1 MKQVNKLK
9 QLADLSFFETSAIA
23 QITGLDGNTL
33 YQNISRWMKRGELVQ
48 LKKGTYVTGDYL
60 QTLDSQRYYLE
71 LLSNKL
77 RSPSYL
83 SLEYVLSL
91 EGVLSEVVYA
101 VTAVTQKAP
110 CEFQNQIGSFI
121 YRNISSKLFI
131 GYQFEQK
138 NEFLIARASKSKALF
153 DYLYLKLFRQPKITQ
168 KMLEEL
174 RLNLDEFNS
183 SEIKEFGKYCKLSG
197 IKKYSLL
204 PEMLF

>member
-1 MKQVNKLK
+1 MKQINKLK

-48 LKKGTYVTGDYL
+48 LKKGTYVTGGYL

-71 LLSNKL
+71 FLSNKL

-91 EGVLSEVVYA
+91 ESVLSEAVYA
-101 VTAVTQKAP
+101 VTAVTQKTP

-121 YRNISSKLFI
+121 YRNISSKLFV

-138 NEFLIARASKSKALF
+138 SEFLLARASKSKALF

-174 RLNLDEFNS
+174 RLNLDEFSS
-183 SEIKEFGKYCKLSG
+183 SEINEFGKYCKLSG